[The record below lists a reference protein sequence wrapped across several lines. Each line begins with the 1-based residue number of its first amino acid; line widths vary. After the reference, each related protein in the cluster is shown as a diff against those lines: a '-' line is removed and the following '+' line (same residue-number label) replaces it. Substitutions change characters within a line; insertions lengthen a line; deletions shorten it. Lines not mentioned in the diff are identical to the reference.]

1 MSSAPTIAVRSQ
13 LEERFLTE
21 IAPQI
26 QKEKNYQSI
35 MQVPRL
41 SKIVLNMGLGEAISD
56 KKHLQA
62 ALEDLRQISG
72 QQAVTTVAR
81 KSIAGFKIREGYP
94 IGCKVTLRRHRMY
107 DFFERLVTMALPRS
121 RDFRGL
127 PARSF
132 DGRGNYNFGVR
143 EQIIFHE
150 VKYESVDVFRG
161 LDIAIATTSLTDE
174 GAYDLLVKMGLPLKP
189 IEKPIEK

>member
-1 MSSAPTIAVRSQ
+1 MSNVQTTTVRSQ
-13 LEERFLTE
+13 LENRYLTE
-21 IAPQI
+21 IVPQI
-26 QKEKNYQSI
+26 QKEKNIKSV
-35 MQVPRL
+35 MQVPRI
-41 SKIVLNMGLGEAISD
+41 SKIVLNMGLGEAVSD
-56 KKHLQA
+56 KKHMQA
-62 ALEDLRQISG
+62 ALDDLRQISG
-72 QQAVTTVAR
+72 QQPIVTLAR

-127 PARSF
+127 PSRSF
-132 DGRGNYNFGVR
+132 DGQGNYNLGVR

-161 LDIAIATTSLTDE
+161 LDIAIATTSSTDE
-174 GAYDLLVKMGLPLKP
+174 GAYDLLVKMGLPIKP
-189 IEKPIEK
+189 LEK